1 MTDIATYRINYRLD
15 DWERI
20 AAERGELCAPIGAVR
35 AVNALCDEV
44 ESLRQQVREQ
54 QGEPVAEVSAEKG
67 LTYGGRPEQPIGTL
81 FYTAPTIPEGITQ
94 TPEMRELLLR
104 PDKFT
109 AEEMRIILLSAAPKG
124 AQP

>member
-54 QGEPVAEVSAEKG
+54 QGEPVTEVSAEKG

-81 FYTAPTIPEGITQ
+81 FYTAPTIPAPMEHKRWASDYEEGVTVGWNSCRD
-94 TPEMRELLLR
+94 EM
-104 PDKFT
+104 
-109 AEEMRIILLSAAPKG
+109 LSAPKG
-124 AQP
+124 EKK